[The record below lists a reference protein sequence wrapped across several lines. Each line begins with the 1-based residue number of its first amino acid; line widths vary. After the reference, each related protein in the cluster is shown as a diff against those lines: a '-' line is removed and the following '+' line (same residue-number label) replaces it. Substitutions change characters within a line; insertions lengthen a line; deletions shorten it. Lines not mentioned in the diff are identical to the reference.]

1 MISLIILTGLFLFIL
16 SNNFKSVHKNEE
28 LFISNLITALILS
41 ISLIGLISISLIFLS
56 STKLP
61 IILIIF
67 SLTLIYSYFYKI
79 NYQNILNFKNS
90 SKLIYEIFSKNF
102 LNSFYIVF
110 LMIWLLFI
118 SFGPLNHPDV
128 TTTYVG
134 YPYQFFFQNRH
145 FIDGGL
151 HQGLLGICDF
161 ANLSFF
167 QENNTWLIRSAQA
180 IPIALIVP
188 IFLLRKTNKLL
199 VIAFLTCPVFI
210 QWITIGKYLFL
221 PDISITIT
229 YIVWNKFKDKNSL
242 FNLIIVILLSL
253 SFKISCLIISIPIA
267 LHLIF
272 ELSKNKDYLVN
283 DFKVN
288 SLRIYLIVFS
298 LLALT
303 SILIYRFNITGNLF
317 YPIFNSHFVS
327 NNQQMVDFEI
337 YLRGFMRNYGFPF
350 NLIMTNNSKF
360 LGLIIGPATG
370 LFLIS
375 IPLVNMIIIR
385 KKFISSYEFVAIGQ
399 LILLLTISQGRA
411 DYFLSPI
418 IIMFMSENVYKYK
431 LFSLPKSLFSKNFIF
446 KLTTLSLLLIQ
457 IFIFSSITLISGYQ
471 TIFSIINYDS
481 SMKKYAYN
489 YELTNILNNFS
500 DEPIMNLGNRTT
512 LLFLKK
518 NYIHEDKF
526 KKCIDSDL
534 NKNDRLSR
542 CISTLNANSVII
554 YGDKLEINKEFKC
567 VEYIANS
574 TSRNPLNSK
583 KQIFHICNKTKS

>member
-1 MISLIILTGLFLFIL
+1 MISLIILTILFLFIL
-16 SNNFKSVHKNEE
+16 SNNFKSVFKKKE
-28 LFISNLITALILS
+28 LFISNFITALILS
-41 ISLIGLISISLIFLS
+41 ISLIGLISISLIFLRA
-56 STKLP
+56 TKLP

-67 SLTLIYSYFYKI
+67 SLTIIYSYFYKI
-79 NYQNILNFKNS
+79 NHQNILNFKNS

-110 LMIWLLFI
+110 LMIWLFFI

-167 QENNTWLIRSAQA
+167 QEKNTWLIRSLQA
-180 IPIALIVP
+180 IPIASIVP

-199 VIAFLTCPVFI
+199 IFAFLTCPVFI

-242 FNLIIVILLSL
+242 YNLIIVILLSL

-267 LHLIF
+267 LHLIY
-272 ELSKNKDYLVN
+272 ELSNNKKYLVN
-283 DFKVN
+283 NFKVN
-288 SLRIYLIVFS
+288 ISRIYLIIF
-298 LLALT
+298 ALFALS
-303 SILIYRFNITGNLF
+303 SILIYRLNVTGNLF
-317 YPIFNSHFVS
+317 YPIFNSHFIS

-337 YLRGFMRNYGFPF
+337 YLRGFMRSDGFPF
-350 NLIMTNNSKF
+350 NLIMTNNLKF

-370 LFLIS
+370 LFLIL
-375 IPLVNMIIIR
+375 IPLLNMITIR
-385 KKFISSYEFVAIGQ
+385 KNFISSYEFVALGQ

-411 DYFLSPI
+411 DYFSSPI
-418 IIMFMSENVYKYK
+418 IIMFMSENVHKYK
-431 LFSLPKSLFSKNFIF
+431 LFSLPKSVNSKNFIF
-446 KLTTLSLLLIQ
+446 KLTSFSLLLVQ

-471 TIFSIINYDS
+471 TISSIVDYKS
-481 SMKKYAYN
+481 SMNKYAYN
-489 YELTNILNNFS
+489 YELTNILNDFS
-500 DEPIMNLGNRTT
+500 DEPIMNSGNRTT

-526 KKCIDSDL
+526 KKCIDSNL
-534 NKNDRLSR
+534 NKNDRVKK
-542 CISTLNANSVII
+542 CISKLKANSVIV
-554 YGDKLEINKEFKC
+554 YGDDLEINKEFTC
-567 VEYIANS
+567 IEHIANS